1 MIVVLKTRTVKRRGQ
16 NVSSRGATWTDI
28 RLRLHAFARRN
39 GLVAGPS
46 HTDGPAPVADAPGS
60 QLTTHNSP
68 LTYMPSVRKA
78 AVLLMSLPEDEAAQ
92 VLGKLTPKQV
102 EAVTIEIAKLGEIS
116 GDEAESVINEFA
128 DSNPTSLAGGKGGLD
143 AAKSLVERALG
154 KNASNTL
161 DNVRQQIEAL
171 PFGFL
176 QKVDSQNLLTFI
188 IDEHPQTIALILSHL
203 PPAQAAEIVAGL
215 PSDRQLSV
223 IRRVATMGQT
233 NPEIIQE
240 VEKGLENRM
249 ASLMNQQFEAA
260 GGVPTVA
267 EILNVADRTTERTL
281 LENLAQ
287 EDPDLVEEIRRL
299 MFVFEDLT
307 KFSDK
312 DIQIGAQERRDL
324 AVGDGLEGGQRGAEA
339 ESARQ
344 YVAASRRHAQGRN
357 GLSRPG
363 QALGRRANAAA
374 DCRYRPPPRRR
385 RRNHDGRRRSRG
397 AVHPIGARRRWPD
410 ARAPAAHFSSY
421 AGTFVASAR
430 RPKPIRPMTPNKLN
444 AIVEGSGTTRS

>member
-1 MIVVLKTRTVKRRGQ
+1 
-16 NVSSRGATWTDI
+16 
-28 RLRLHAFARRN
+28 
-39 GLVAGPS
+39 
-46 HTDGPAPVADAPGS
+46 
-60 QLTTHNSP
+60 
-68 LTYMPSVRKA
+68 
-78 AVLLMSLPEDEAAQ
+78 
-92 VLGKLTPKQV
+92 
-102 EAVTIEIAKLGEIS
+102 
-116 GDEAESVINEFA
+116 
-128 DSNPTSLAGGKGGLD
+128 SNPTSLAGGKGGLD

-203 PPAQAAEIVAGL
+203 PPRQAAESVAGL

-223 IRRVATMGQT
+223 VRRVATMGQT

-287 EDPDLVEEIRRL
+287 E
-299 MFVFEDLT
+299 
-307 KFSDK
+307 
-312 DIQIGAQERRDL
+312 
-324 AVGDGLEGGQRGAEA
+324 
-339 ESARQ
+339 
-344 YVAASRRHAQGRN
+344 
-357 GLSRPG
+357 
-363 QALGRRANAAA
+363 
-374 DCRYRPPPRRR
+374 
-385 RRNHDGRRRSRG
+385 
-397 AVHPIGARRRWPD
+397 
-410 ARAPAAHFSSY
+410 
-421 AGTFVASAR
+421 
-430 RPKPIRPMTPNKLN
+430 
-444 AIVEGSGTTRS
+444 